1 MTALHELGLAKYVRF
16 TTYRKSGEAVHSAVW
31 IAPLGDSQLCF
42 TTGGDSG
49 KVKRLH
55 HTARVT
61 LQACDVRGRV
71 LEGSAPVEATARV
84 VDGDD
89 YRPVAAAIRHKY
101 GWQFVL
107 IDIGGRFNSLVRR
120 SRVADA
126 GVIVSPA

>member
-1 MTALHELGLAKYVRF
+1 MTQLTDLGSAKYVRF
-16 TTYRKSGEAVHSAVW
+16 TTYKRSGEAVHSAVW
-31 IAPLGDSQLCF
+31 IAPLGDSHLCF

-49 KVKRLH
+49 KVKRLR
-55 HTARVT
+55 HTPRVT

-71 LEGSAPVEATARV
+71 LEGSSPIEASARV
-84 VDGDD
+84 VTDDD

-126 GVIVSPA
+126 GVIVTAA

>member
-1 MTALHELGLAKYVRF
+1 MSDLVQLGASKYVRF

-31 IAPLGDSQLCF
+31 IAPLGESQLCF

-49 KVKRLH
+49 KVKRLR

-71 LEGSAPVEATARV
+71 LAGSTPIEATARV
-84 VDGDD
+84 VEGDD

-126 GVIVSPA
+126 GVIVSSS